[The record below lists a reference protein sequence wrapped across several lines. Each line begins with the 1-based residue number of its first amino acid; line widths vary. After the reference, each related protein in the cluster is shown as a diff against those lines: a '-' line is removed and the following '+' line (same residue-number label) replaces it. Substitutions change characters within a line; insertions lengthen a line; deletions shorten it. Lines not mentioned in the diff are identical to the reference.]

1 MNIPPPPL
9 SAERRSELLRS
20 LQGQGSA
27 PIAATPA
34 LPAAPSTTS
43 RRRLPAW
50 AGALIGLQALALAA
64 LALQGAQQRRHEGP
78 ALMPDAQAAPSAVP
92 VQASEG
98 GVQFEA
104 AGFVSA
110 TRTAT
115 VSARTMGQISEV
127 LVDEG
132 TRVLRGQVLARLA
145 DAKARTDLQVAQAQ
159 TSAAQARVATAEAQ
173 WREAERALMR
183 DQQLLE
189 KGFNSDA
196 VVSRTRTSLDVA
208 ASTLASS
215 RADARLA
222 TLQVQRQQQLLDE
235 HTIRAP
241 FDGVV
246 QARNAQVGEIVAP
259 GGAGGGYTRTGI
271 YTLVDMNSLELAVD
285 VGEERI
291 PSVQPG
297 QPVRVSFYSMKDGE
311 PLRGEVL
318 RVMPAADRA
327 KSTVQVRV
335 RLLQSDP
342 RVLPDMAAKVQF
354 LSVGA

>member
-1 MNIPPPPL
+1 MTSHISPL
-9 SAERRSELLRS
+9 SAERRAALLRS
-20 LQGQGSA
+20 LHGTGTPPPTQTQA
-27 PIAATPA
+27 PSP
-34 LPAAPSTTS
+34 LLAAP

-50 AGALIGLQALALAA
+50 AAVLIGLQAVALTV
-64 LALQGAQQRRHEGP
+64 LALQRPDAQPTTLVP
-78 ALMPDAQAAPSAVP
+78 AAQAAPAP
-92 VQASEG
+92 AAATAATAPPR

-104 AGFVSA
+104 SGFVSA

-132 TRVLRGQVLARLA
+132 TRVARGQVLARLA
-145 DAKARTDLQVAQAQ
+145 DAKARTELQLTEAQRV
-159 TSAAQARVATAEAQ
+159 AAQARVATAEAQ
-173 WREAERALMR
+173 WREAERALQRDEQLR
-183 DQQLLE
+183 DQ
-189 KGFNSDA
+189 GFNSDA
-196 VVSRTRTSLDVA
+196 TVSRSKTALDVA
-208 ASTLASS
+208 ASTLTSS
-215 RADARLA
+215 RADLQLA
-222 TLQVQRQQQLLDE
+222 QLNVQRQQQLLDE

-285 VGEERI
+285 VGEDRI

-297 QPVRVSFYSMKDGE
+297 QPVHVSFYALKSGE

-335 RLLQSDP
+335 RLLQTDV

-354 LSVGA
+354 LAGA